1 MLVKVFS
8 LNAASSAN
16 QFQEQIEQTADIV
29 IQSLEE
35 RIRHLESI
43 LEVADAKIMSLDKKI
58 TMAERIFKKEIKD
71 VIPSKNVDNVSDSK
85 KEEENVTIPTN
96 KLHDVTIAINKNN
109 TIGIDNYKEI
119 ARNNK
124 RNSVLAL
131 ADQGYS
137 SVEIAKTTGISKSE
151 IILLLQLNKR

>member
-8 LNAASSAN
+8 LNVASSAN
-16 QFQEQIEQTADIV
+16 QFQEQIENTADIV
-29 IQSLEE
+29 IQRLEE
-35 RIRHLESI
+35 RICHLESV
-43 LEVADAKIMSLDKKI
+43 LEAADAKIMSLDKKI
-58 TMAERIFKKEIKD
+58 MIAEEVLKKEIKD
-71 VIPSKNVDNVSDSK
+71 IIPFENIANVSDAK
-85 KEEENVTIPTN
+85 REENLRIPTKSN
-96 KLHDVTIAINKNN
+96 DVAVKNN

>member
-8 LNAASSAN
+8 LNVATSAN
-16 QFQEQIEQTADIV
+16 QFQEQIENAADIV
-29 IQSLEE
+29 IQRLEE
-35 RIRHLESI
+35 RIRHLENI
-43 LEVADAKIMSLDKKI
+43 LEVADAKIISLDQKI
-58 TMAERIFKKEIKD
+58 TMAEKVLGKEIKD
-71 VIPSKNVDNVSDSK
+71 ILPSENIVNSANAKIQEHVKIPTTNVDEITVPIK
-85 KEEENVTIPTN
+85 
-96 KLHDVTIAINKNN
+96 KNN
-109 TIGIDNYKEI
+109 TIGMDNYKEI

-151 IILLLQLNKR
+151 IILLLQLNKK

>member
-43 LEVADAKIMSLDKKI
+43 LEVADAKIVSLDKKI
-58 TMAERIFKKEIKD
+58 TMAEKILKKEIED
-71 VIPSKNVDNVSDSK
+71 IIPSENVDNVSDSK
-85 KEEENVTIPTN
+85 KEEENGTIPTH
-96 KLHDVTIAINKNN
+96 KLHDVAIAIKNN

-151 IILLLQLNKR
+151 ITLLLQLNKR

>member
-1 MLVKVFS
+1 MLIKVFS

-35 RIRHLESI
+35 RIRYLESV
-43 LEVADAKIMSLDKKI
+43 LEVADAKIMSLDEKI
-58 TMAERIFKKEIKD
+58 TMAEKVLKKEIKD
-71 VIPSKNVDNVSDSK
+71 IIPSENIDNVSDSK
-85 KEEENVTIPTN
+85 KEENVTITN
-96 KLHDVTIAINKNN
+96 KLHDVAIATNKNN
-109 TIGIDNYKEI
+109 TIGIENYKEI

>member
-8 LNAASSAN
+8 LNTASSAN

-43 LEVADAKIMSLDKKI
+43 LEVADAKIISLDKKI
-58 TMAERIFKKEIKD
+58 TMAEKILKKEIEGI
-71 VIPSKNVDNVSDSK
+71 IPSENVDNVSDSK
-85 KEEENVTIPTN
+85 KEEENGTIPTH
-96 KLHDVTIAINKNN
+96 KLHGVAINKNN

-151 IILLLQLNKR
+151 ITLLLQLNKR